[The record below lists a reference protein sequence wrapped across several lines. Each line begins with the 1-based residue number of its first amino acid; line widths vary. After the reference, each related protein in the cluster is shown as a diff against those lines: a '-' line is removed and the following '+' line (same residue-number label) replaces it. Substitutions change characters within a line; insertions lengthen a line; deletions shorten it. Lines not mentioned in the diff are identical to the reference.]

1 VDAAFMSLLRQ
12 ERGIHA
18 LRSGTGVV
26 KVTKVRFLFGAV
38 ARVPAFCR
46 AGRAANVVGGGGGV
60 VAEDLILPVPRL
72 MSAVYL
78 VPVALSAAAARDRA
92 AAGLAARVASPVG
105 VAARM
110 MLDAGTVT
118 VAVVPS
124 SSLPPF
130 GGRLQE
136 HRGVDPGLVRVVTA
150 AAEFVMIRAVSSPGW
165 PPMHEWAGRACAAVL
180 AAEAGVPLVDTATPQ
195 VLTADVALRTLPA
208 AEDDR
213 FRLADWVLVFQS
225 ARRGGLWMTTKGLG
239 RFGLPEL
246 QVRYVPPQLG
256 RAWTRVLNGVASR
269 LLSIW
274 LRALRDQAGS
284 AFAQLPE
291 LLEVR
296 EGDIARAYD
305 APRTDGPA
313 VAIRLTFDP
322 SPEDNADSFVS
333 IQPPDDYPA
342 SAGEFMAGVH
352 AALFGQSG
360 QEIRHLAPSAEMD
373 RAVRAAREALPAVRA
388 RFLAG
393 DLPSRAQLMI
403 KHEVAAQGR
412 AEYPWAYVTSWADPD
427 RVLGNSAGDAALD
440 PAIRA
445 GRPIVVDAWAIID
458 WAIWIDGRGI
468 VEGGQTNVI
477 AQG

>member
-1 VDAAFMSLLRQ
+1 M
-12 ERGIHA
+12 
-18 LRSGTGVV
+18 
-26 KVTKVRFLFGAV
+26 
-38 ARVPAFCR
+38 
-46 AGRAANVVGGGGGV
+46 
-60 VAEDLILPVPRL
+60 AEDLILPVPRL

-78 VPVALSAAAARDRA
+78 VPVALSAEAARERA

-118 VAVVPS
+118 VAAVPS

-136 HRGVDPGLVRVVTA
+136 YRSPDPELVRVITA
-150 AAEFVMIRAVSSPGW
+150 AAEFVMIRAVCSPGW

-180 AAEAGVPLVDTATPQ
+180 AAEAGVPLVDSATPQ
-195 VLTADVALRTLPA
+195 MLTADAALRTLPT

-213 FRLADWVLVFQS
+213 FRLADWVLVSQS
-225 ARRGGLWMTTKGLG
+225 AGRGGLRMTTKGLG

-246 QVRYVPPQLG
+246 QVRNVPPQLG

-269 LLSIW
+269 LLGIW

-313 VAIRLTFDP
+313 VAVRLTFDP

-360 QEIRHLAPSAEMD
+360 QEIRPLAPSAEMD
-373 RAVRAAREALPAVRA
+373 RAMRAAREALPAVRA

-393 DLPSRAQLMI
+393 DLPPRAQLMI
-403 KHEVAAQGR
+403 KHEIAAQGR

-427 RVLGNSAGDAALD
+427 RVLGNSAGDATLD

-445 GRPIVVDAWAIID
+445 GRPIVVDAGAIID

>member
-1 VDAAFMSLLRQ
+1 
-12 ERGIHA
+12 
-18 LRSGTGVV
+18 
-26 KVTKVRFLFGAV
+26 
-38 ARVPAFCR
+38 
-46 AGRAANVVGGGGGV
+46 

-78 VPVALSAAAARDRA
+78 VPVALSAQVAQDRVT
-92 AAGLAARVASPVG
+92 AGLDARLASPVG

-118 VAVVPS
+118 VTAVPS

-130 GGRLQE
+130 GVRLQE
-136 HRGVDPGLVRVVTA
+136 YPEVDPELVRVVSA
-150 AAEFVMIRAVSSPGW
+150 AGEFVMIRAVSSPGW
-165 PPMHEWAGRACAAVL
+165 PPMHEWAGRACAAVV
-180 AAEAGVPLVDTATPQ
+180 AAEAAVPLVDTATPQ
-195 VLTADVALRTLPA
+195 VLTADAALRTLPA
-208 AEDDR
+208 AEDAR
-213 FRLADWVLVFQS
+213 FRLADWMLVLQS
-225 ARRGGLWMTTKGLG
+225 AGSGGLGLTTKGLG

-246 QVRYVPPQLG
+246 QVRNVPPQLG

-269 LLSIW
+269 LLGTW
-274 LRALRDQAGS
+274 HDALRDQAGL

-296 EGDIARAYD
+296 EDDIARAYD
-305 APRTDGPA
+305 TPGTSGPA
-313 VAIRLTFDP
+313 VTVRLTFDP
-322 SPEDNADSFVS
+322 SPEEGADGVVS
-333 IQPPDDYPA
+333 IQPPDDYSA

-352 AALFGQSG
+352 ATLFGRSG
-360 QEIRHLAPSAEMD
+360 QEIRHLLPSKEMD
-373 RAVRAAREALPAVRA
+373 RAMRAAREALPAVRA

-393 DLPSRAQLMI
+393 DLPPRAQLMI
-403 KHEVAAQGR
+403 KHELSAQGR

-427 RVLGNSAGDAALD
+427 RILGNSVGDATLD

-445 GRPIVVDAWAIID
+445 GRPIVVDAGAIVD
-458 WAIWIDGRGI
+458 WAIWIDGKGI